1 MVITGSVFQK
11 QDELLA
17 LIEVVDAGDF
27 KVVKIS
33 VEGLLAIKFP
43 IKSTADTNE
52 IELRTA
58 NVIRQTALCDNLI
71 RVEITETP

>member
-1 MVITGSVFQK
+1 MAITGSVFQK
-11 QDELLA
+11 QDELLG
-17 LIEVVDAGDF
+17 LIEVVDAGDY
-27 KVVKIS
+27 KVVKVS

-58 NVIRQTALCDNLI
+58 NILRQTALVDNPI
-71 RVEITETP
+71 RVEIIETP